1 MEFSVLFD
9 VIVIVINDL
18 IYIGDFNCDLMLLD
32 KLLKDGCDLFDLLE
46 IYNFKNLIE
55 IFIWIGKMLEILF
68 DFIFINNIRKILI
81 FGGCL
86 FK

>member
-18 IYIGDFNCDLMLLD
+18 IYIGDFNCDLMLSD
-32 KLLKDGCDLFDLLE
+32 KLLKDGRDLFDLLE

-55 IFIWIGKMLEILF
+55 IFIRIVKTSEILF